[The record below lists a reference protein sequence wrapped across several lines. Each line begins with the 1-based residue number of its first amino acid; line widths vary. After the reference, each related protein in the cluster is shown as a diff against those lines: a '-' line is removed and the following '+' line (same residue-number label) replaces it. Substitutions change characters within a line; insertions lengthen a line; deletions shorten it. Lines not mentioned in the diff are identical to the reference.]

1 MAAAA
6 SNPWSPLDSIN
17 KGWDPKSAW
26 DDDSGQTQEVQEH
39 PYYNNIPLVRT
50 SSAFELNKTSSN
62 NLIGNFNA
70 WQSFDPDDDRLYV
83 NVSQACTSGMKLPS
97 PPKNTVA
104 SVLPPSSSSVYS
116 SGRDNY
122 SMFNDEEWAACGM
135 SLGCPS
141 TRSSVAGYGST
152 SFADRDA
159 ATYESQ
165 STLSGMN
172 SIFNNDN
179 KNTQHRDPIP
189 PSVLAAVLARSSLK
203 DSSNVPSTSQI
214 TPPSLFSSTPNP
226 LPSSLSSFPVIP
238 PPPPAVNPVVSQTE
252 SLSLTT
258 SLFGCPSLSLNQSNA
273 GESKVVSQRPGFV
286 YADKGPAP
294 QPPVISSTS
303 NQFQSQAAYTSGQF
317 DWNSNSAT
325 SAVASESIV
334 SPSVVIPSTASS
346 AEDFM
351 AELESKLTLYKTPGD
366 KNKEEAK
373 GQHQDHQKTSSEVP
387 SGKKSSSWFPTLKPP
402 PSISRNR
409 SFSSS
414 DKKKKQMQ
422 VVPPLFQSSSST
434 APSGPSAPEREDLYG
449 LLSASTVSRNN
460 DVTQEMESM
469 IDTLTSKVRSASR
482 EDCRKCILRHNLDLV
497 SALKDLQVTQ
507 LSKLGIG
514 SKHEI
519 ESALRSCNWDLEMAA
534 SRLLDNKS

>member
-1 MAAAA
+1 
-6 SNPWSPLDSIN
+6 
-17 KGWDPKSAW
+17 
-26 DDDSGQTQEVQEH
+26 
-39 PYYNNIPLVRT
+39 
-50 SSAFELNKTSSN
+50 
-62 NLIGNFNA
+62 
-70 WQSFDPDDDRLYV
+70 
-83 NVSQACTSGMKLPS
+83 
-97 PPKNTVA
+97 
-104 SVLPPSSSSVYS
+104 
-116 SGRDNY
+116 
-122 SMFNDEEWAACGM
+122 MFNDEEWAACGM

-141 TRSSVAGYGST
+141 TRSSVAGYGPA
-152 SFADRDA
+152 SFSDRDA

-165 STLSGMN
+165 SALSGMN

-179 KNTQHRDPIP
+179 KNTQHQDPIP

-203 DSSNVPSTSQI
+203 DSSNVPSTSQV
-214 TPPSLFSSTPNP
+214 TPPSLFSSTLNP
-226 LPSSLSSFPVIP
+226 LPPPLSSFPGIP

-252 SLSLTT
+252 SSPIPS

-273 GESKVVSQRPGFV
+273 GEPKVVSQRPGFI

-303 NQFQSQAAYTSGQF
+303 NHFQSQAAYTYGQY

-325 SAVASESIV
+325 SAIASESAI

-351 AELESKLTLYKTPGD
+351 AELESKLTFYKTGD

-373 GQHQDHQKTSSEVP
+373 GQQQDHHKTSSEVP

-422 VVPPLFQSSSST
+422 VVPPLLQSSSST
-434 APSGPSAPEREDLYG
+434 APSAPGERRF
-449 LLSASTVSRNN
+449 VW
-460 DVTQEMESM
+460 
-469 IDTLTSKVRSASR
+469 TSL
-482 EDCRKCILRHNLDLV
+482 CIN
-497 SALKDLQVTQ
+497 S
-507 LSKLGIG
+507 
-514 SKHEI
+514 
-519 ESALRSCNWDLEMAA
+519 LE
-534 SRLLDNKS
+534 KQ